1 MSFTIRSKP
10 LAALWLTPLLLSV
23 ALPVAADLDVVFL
36 IDTTGSMSG
45 EIREAKER
53 VKQLAEAL
61 REIRQGERVR
71 IGVVAYRDRGDA
83 FITRVSDLSED
94 VEVSYRFLASLR
106 AEGGGDSP
114 EDVLSGIASAIHEI
128 SWSPDLEAEHQVF
141 LIGDAPP
148 HLDYRDHHQPD
159 DLIAEARARRIVIN
173 AIGCR
178 SLSANGIGFFR
189 RVAYATEGSYQHIGR
204 VRAPGHGLA
213 EVMLQAVAPAQEEQK
228 DGSWSPVELY
238 WRGHDPEART
248 DALLVRRAPTTG
260 AAGET
265 GGCELEVFLPA
276 GAALAGP
283 PQVSLGSEGLQVEL
297 TLSNGNGGRDSYAM
311 SPCSPPATPIHISL
325 GG

>member
-1 MSFTIRSKP
+1 MSFTARSRL
-10 LAALWLTPLLLSV
+10 LAMLWLMPLLMSV
-23 ALPVAADLDVVFL
+23 ALPVSADLDVVFL
-36 IDTTGSMSG
+36 LDTTGSMSG

-71 IGVVAYRDRGDA
+71 IGVVAYRDRGDNYV
-83 FITRVSDLSED
+83 TRVSDLSED
-94 VEVSYRFLASLR
+94 VEVSYSFLASLR
-106 AEGGGDSP
+106 AEGGGDGP

-128 SWSPDLEAEHQVF
+128 SWSPDPATEHQVF

-148 HLDYRDHHQPD
+148 HLDYQDHHRPD
-159 DLIAEARARRIVIN
+159 DLIAEARDRRVVIN

-178 SLSANGIGFFR
+178 SLSAHGVRFFR
-189 RVAYATEGSYQHIGR
+189 RIAYATEGSYQHIGR

-213 EVMLQAVAPAQEEQK
+213 DLMLQAVAPAQEEQK
-228 DGSWSPVELY
+228 EASMSPVELY

-248 DALLVRRAPTTG
+248 DTLLVRRASG
-260 AAGET
+260 AADEAGE
-265 GGCELEVFLPA
+265 CELEVFLPA

-283 PQVSLGSEGLQVEL
+283 PLVAVGSKGLQVEL
-297 TLSNGNGGRDSYAM
+297 TLTAGDGGRDSYAM